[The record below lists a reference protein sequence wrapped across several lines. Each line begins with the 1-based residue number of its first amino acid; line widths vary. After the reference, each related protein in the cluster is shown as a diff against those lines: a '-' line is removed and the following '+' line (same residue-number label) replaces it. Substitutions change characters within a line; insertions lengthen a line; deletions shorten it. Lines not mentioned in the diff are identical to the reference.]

1 MANRTRILLSAA
13 SKLKKCNKGI
23 PAAAATSSVNAT
35 EELAVCESDP
45 PPSSYIPLHHHR
57 DRSLFRPITPGT
69 FRYITYHYF
78 SSLKGLT
85 SLLTSQEARDR
96 FVTLTGGNENAD
108 NDDQDNLY
116 SNRIV
121 NANVLGQSDMG
132 FLKPMTL
139 FHELNSP
146 LYNQYGIEDKVDI
159 KDFLDGCGFAI
170 EQYMRAI
177 NDNLRGGNFRKWANK
192 VLGDAREMSKTE
204 SDTSD
209 DIEKLMAVMSTPP
222 DSVEK
227 YDFTEVGRKDPNS
240 IEAFLMDMTTP
251 IGWDN
256 HNFNARMKLRLE
268 ISEDNLPKFATA
280 QDLASHHSGEKL
292 NAKVL
297 HVALLSARLEE
308 IEAPLA
314 VNNNN
319 TTKGEETSDPDAPL
333 EDDSLIPHS
342 NNSDQ
347 ESSTQVVA
355 QFEVLY
361 DLELTLENDDGET
374 QTETE
379 VNVACFEACL
389 YGDPNGDE
397 LRWRLH
403 GIRPA
408 FEFATTP

>member
-1 MANRTRILLSAA
+1 MVDAGRRFDSPRRVYRMCMRRMPASSRILSHHHNIIATLRSPSPEQLAARLNNSYHILRSKPLNSSHKPPKMANRTRIVLSAA
-13 SKLKKCNKGI
+13 SKVKKFNKGI
-23 PAAAATSSVNAT
+23 QAAAATSSANTT
-35 EELAVCESDP
+35 EELTVCEADP
-45 PPSSYIPLHHHR
+45 PPFSYIPLHHHR

-69 FRYITYHYF
+69 FRYLSYHYL
-78 SSLKGLT
+78 SSLKGLA

-96 FVTLTGGNENAD
+96 FVKWTGGNESTD

-146 LYNQYGIEDKVDI
+146 LYNEYGIEDKVDI

-177 NDNLRGGNFRKWANK
+177 NDNLRGENFRKWTNK
-192 VLGDAREMSKTE
+192 VLEDAREMSKNET
-204 SDTSD
+204 DTPD
-209 DIEKLMAVMSTPP
+209 DIEKLMAVMSKPP
-222 DSVEK
+222 DSVDK

-268 ISEDNLPKFATA
+268 ISEDNLPKFAKA

-297 HVALLSARLEE
+297 HV
-308 IEAPLA
+308 
-314 VNNNN
+314 
-319 TTKGEETSDPDAPL
+319 
-333 EDDSLIPHS
+333 S
-342 NNSDQ
+342 NNYFTFLVISI
-347 ESSTQVVA
+347 
-355 QFEVLY
+355 FFI
-361 DLELTLENDDGET
+361 DGLILK
-374 QTETE
+374 
-379 VNVACFEACL
+379 N
-389 YGDPNGDE
+389 
-397 LRWRLH
+397 
-403 GIRPA
+403 
-408 FEFATTP
+408 